1 VKPIQ
6 PRAAA
11 EDDVGH
17 AFDHY
22 WIQGG
27 RPLAERFL
35 DAYDAALAHIA
46 QHPGTGSP
54 RHARAIRIK
63 NLRFWTLTRFPFSV
77 FYVEHADRI
86 DVLRVLHQASNIPHH
101 LQPQ

>member
-1 VKPIQ
+1 MKPVQ

-11 EDDVGH
+11 EADVDH
-17 AFDHY
+17 AFEY
-22 WIQGG
+22 YRLQGG
-27 RPLAERFL
+27 RVLAERFV

-54 RHARAIRIK
+54 RHAHALRVQ

-86 DVLRVLHQASNIPHH
+86 DVLRVLHQASDIPQH
-101 LQPQ
+101 LQAQ

>member
-1 VKPIQ
+1 VKPVQ

-11 EDDVGH
+11 EVDVDN

-22 WIQGG
+22 WAQGG
-27 RPLAERFL
+27 QPLAERFL

-46 QHPGTGSP
+46 AHPGTGSP
-54 RHARAIRIK
+54 RHASALRIN

-77 FYVEHADRI
+77 FYVEQADHI
-86 DVLRVLHQASNIPHH
+86 DIVRVLHQASDIPQH
-101 LQPQ
+101 PQAQ

>member
-11 EDDVGH
+11 ETDVDHAFEHYRMQGGH
-17 AFDHY
+17 A
-22 WIQGG
+22 
-27 RPLAERFL
+27 LAERFV

-77 FYVEHADRI
+77 FYGTRG
-86 DVLRVLHQASNIPHH
+86 PHRRAARAAPGQRH
-101 LQPQ
+101 PPSPAAA

>member
-11 EDDVGH
+11 EADVDHAFEHHRMQGGH
-17 AFDHY
+17 A
-22 WIQGG
+22 
-27 RPLAERFL
+27 LAERFV

-54 RHARAIRIK
+54 RHARALRIR

-86 DVLRVLHQASNIPHH
+86 DVLRVLHQASDIPHH
-101 LQPQ
+101 LQSQ